1 MAQPNKLELK
11 EGAEGKAFIQEK
23 EKDYY
28 ADFQGQLLCA
38 DGVIRYIDIYE
49 NTSQATGNRWLKL
62 KMGNP
67 VGESTGSKPP
77 APVQNTQPASKP
89 MAESVDELEDDFD
102 F

>member
-1 MAQPNKLELK
+1 MEQPNKLELK

-23 EKDYY
+23 TEDWH

-38 DGVIRYIDIYE
+38 DGVIRYVNIYE
-49 NTSQATGNRWLKL
+49 NTSQATGKRWLKF

-67 VGESTGSKPP
+67 VGESSGAKPS

-89 MAESVDELEDDFD
+89 VAESFNELEDDLPF
-102 F
+102 